1 MKSTVE
7 RLANNQVVLEVEV
20 GQDQV
25 EAAIDRASR
34 RLAQQIK
41 IPGFRPGRAPRSVI
55 EMRVGREVLYQ
66 EALDDL
72 IPEVY
77 SQALK
82 ENDLVPIDAPELDI
96 LDMEDGKPLRFKAT
110 IDVKPEVTLGE
121 YKGLEVTKQVAR
133 VTNADVERV
142 LETMRERFAELVS
155 VEKDGIEQGDFA
167 VIDFTGYIDG
177 QPFPGGAAQGYTL
190 EVGGGSFIPG
200 FEEQLVGAKVD
211 EVRQI
216 VVIFPE
222 DYRAEDLAGKEAR
235 FEVKVHEIKEKRYPA
250 LNDDF
255 AKDVGDFQ
263 TLLELRADIRKRLED
278 AEEQEAERQL
288 EQDLID
294 AVVERASCDIPE
306 KMVQRQVEHKLQHLE
321 RELYYSGLDKER
333 YLELLGI
340 TEEEMD
346 ARLRTEAEK
355 EVKTLLV
362 MEALVEA
369 EAIAVADDEL
379 EQHINELVGEG
390 PDADARRERLEAQ
403 REHLRES
410 LVVQQAI
417 DLLKASAK
425 ISEVI
430 VDEPEPS
437 PEADDQPETD
447 ADEVG
452 AD

>member
-133 VTNADVERV
+133 VPNADVERV
-142 LETMRERFAELVS
+142 LETMRERFAELAS

-288 EQDLID
+288 EQDLIA
-294 AVVERASCDIPE
+294 AVVERAS
-306 KMVQRQVEHKLQHLE
+306 
-321 RELYYSGLDKER
+321 
-333 YLELLGI
+333 
-340 TEEEMD
+340 
-346 ARLRTEAEK
+346 
-355 EVKTLLV
+355 
-362 MEALVEA
+362 
-369 EAIAVADDEL
+369 
-379 EQHINELVGEG
+379 
-390 PDADARRERLEAQ
+390 
-403 REHLRES
+403 
-410 LVVQQAI
+410 
-417 DLLKASAK
+417 
-425 ISEVI
+425 
-430 VDEPEPS
+430 
-437 PEADDQPETD
+437 
-447 ADEVG
+447 
-452 AD
+452 

>member
-1 MKSTVE
+1 
-7 RLANNQVVLEVEV
+7 
-20 GQDQV
+20 
-25 EAAIDRASR
+25 
-34 RLAQQIK
+34 
-41 IPGFRPGRAPRSVI
+41 
-55 EMRVGREVLYQ
+55 
-66 EALDDL
+66 
-72 IPEVY
+72 
-77 SQALK
+77 
-82 ENDLVPIDAPELDI
+82 
-96 LDMEDGKPLRFKAT
+96 
-110 IDVKPEVTLGE
+110 
-121 YKGLEVTKQVAR
+121 
-133 VTNADVERV
+133 
-142 LETMRERFAELVS
+142 
-155 VEKDGIEQGDFA
+155 
-167 VIDFTGYIDG
+167 
-177 QPFPGGAAQGYTL
+177 
-190 EVGGGSFIPG
+190 
-200 FEEQLVGAKVD
+200 
-211 EVRQI
+211 
-216 VVIFPE
+216 
-222 DYRAEDLAGKEAR
+222 
-235 FEVKVHEIKEKRYPA
+235 
-250 LNDDF
+250 
-255 AKDVGDFQ
+255 
-263 TLLELRADIRKRLED
+263 LED

-355 EVKTLLV
+355 EVKTSLV